1 MEFFPSKKSNNRGS
15 LFSCPCAVLG
25 FDFAILLPTAWPYFG
40 SAWLSLAQL
49 GSAWLSLAQLG
60 DVHRPLDWSLL
71 SIYHRAN
78 QIVFYFEW
86 SL

>member
-49 GSAWLSLAQLG
+49 G

>member
-25 FDFAILLPTAWPYFG
+25 FDFAILLPIAWPY
-40 SAWLSLAQL
+40 L